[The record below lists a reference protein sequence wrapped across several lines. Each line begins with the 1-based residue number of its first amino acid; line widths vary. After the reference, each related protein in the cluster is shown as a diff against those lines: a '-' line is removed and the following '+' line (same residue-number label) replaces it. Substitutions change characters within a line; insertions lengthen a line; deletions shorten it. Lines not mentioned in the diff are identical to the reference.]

1 MLNNRLSQQAF
12 GLASLTPLEAATS
25 SLNAA
30 LFATTSLLDVQ
41 SSNGHSAESFPD
53 IFNNL
58 KQIQGDLSFNYG
70 EVTSNI
76 TSPFGLLEGTFNL
89 EDLGNNL
96 ASSLQQLD
104 GNLNL
109 INGVLSSNFTTPSVL
124 SQDTFDL
131 AGFVGNLMG
140 SYLQQIQGSVPFEN
154 GLLNINS
161 PTPLGNIN
169 GIMNLGDGK
178 FVTDLNTPFGKINNL
193 SYFPAN
199 TQLPFSVNNL
209 AGIIDFST
217 GQLSI
222 DTLPNQDGGDVAIP
236 ISSLSGTMNF
246 SNGVANMNIPTSFGD
261 VSTNFNFSQLAASY
275 VTESLKGNG
284 VVNFNGGLMNIDV
297 TGPLG
302 LIQSSV
308 NISQL
313 AKDSVSSLQQ
323 AQGIINF
330 NNGVLSSNLNTSLG
344 SLIGSIDLNTFTPIP
359 LPSLP
364 GVPVSEYSVRPET

>member
-1 MLNNRLSQQAF
+1 MLNNTLSQQAF
-12 GLASLTPLEAATS
+12 GLNSLTPLEAATS

-41 SSNGHSAESFPD
+41 SSNFRSAESFPD

-58 KQIQGDLSFNYG
+58 KQVQGDLSFNSG
-70 EVTSNI
+70 AVTSNI

-89 EDLGNNL
+89 KDLGNNL
-96 ASSLQQLD
+96 ATSLQQLD
-104 GNLNL
+104 GSLNL
-109 INGVLSSNFTTPSVL
+109 INGVVSSNLTTSSL
-124 SQDTFDL
+124 SQSPFDL

-140 SYLQQIQGSVPFEN
+140 SYLQQIQGTIPIQN
-154 GLLNINS
+154 GQLNINS

-169 GIMNLGDGK
+169 GIMNLGDSK
-178 FVTDLNTPFGKINNL
+178 LLTDLNTPFGKINNL
-193 SYFPAN
+193 SYFAAN
-199 TQLPFSVNNL
+199 TKLPFSVNNL

-222 DTLPNQDGGDVAIP
+222 DTLPNEVGGDVAIP

-261 VSTNFNFSQLAASY
+261 VSTNFNFSQLAANY
-275 VTESLKGNG
+275 VTESLRGNG
-284 VVNFNGGLMNIDV
+284 VVNFSGGLMNMDV

-302 LIQSSV
+302 LIQSSI

-313 AKDSVSSLQQ
+313 AKDSVTSLQQ
-323 AQGIINF
+323 AQGIVNF
-330 NNGVLSSNLNTSLG
+330 NNGVLSSNLNTSVG
-344 SLIGSIDLNTFTPIP
+344 PLIGSIDLNAFTPIQ

-364 GVPVSEYSVRPET
+364 GVPV

>member
-12 GLASLTPLEAATS
+12 GLTSLTPLEATTS

-30 LFATTSLLDVQ
+30 LFATTSLLNVQ
-41 SSNGHSAESFPD
+41 CSNGRSAESFPD
-53 IFNNL
+53 IFSSI
-58 KQIQGDLSFNYG
+58 KQVQGDLSFNSG

-96 ASSLQQLD
+96 ASSLKQLD

-109 INGVLSSNFTTPSVL
+109 INGVISSNPITPSAL
-124 SQDTFDL
+124 PQSPFDL
-131 AGFVGNLMG
+131 AGFVGNLTG
-140 SYLQQIQGSVPFEN
+140 SYLQQIIGSIPIQN
-154 GLLNINS
+154 GQLNINS

-169 GIMNLGDGK
+169 GIMNLGDGQLL
-178 FVTDLNTPFGKINNL
+178 TDLNTPFGKINNL
-193 SYFPAN
+193 SYFSAN
-199 TQLPFSVNNL
+199 TQLPISGNNL

-217 GQLSI
+217 GQLNI
-222 DTLPNQDGGDVAIP
+222 DTLPNQVGGDVAIP
-236 ISSLSGTMNF
+236 ISSLSGMMNF

-261 VSTNFNFSQLAASY
+261 VSTNFNFSQLAANY
-275 VTESLKGNG
+275 VTESLRGNG
-284 VVNFNGGLMNIDV
+284 VVNFSDGLMNIDV

-302 LIQSSV
+302 LLQSSID
-308 NISQL
+308 ISKL

-323 AQGIINF
+323 AQGIVNF

-344 SLIGSIDLNTFTPIP
+344 PLIGSIDLNTFTPIP

-364 GVPVSEYSVRPET
+364 VVPS